1 MSHALT
7 LLPPSCTATRRGLTL
22 RPGLSREEW
31 LGIGTKI
38 SEFAGATSWVLGD
51 FFAYGDQYY
60 TDKTGAKRV
69 PDGLYAVIA
78 TEIGCSEQTLRNA
91 KCVCAALPLSRR
103 RDKLTF
109 SHAVEIVGRADP
121 KDFEKWITLVA
132 ETGLSTKALREK
144 LRKATADH
152 APETNDQGTPS
163 FLETARQ
170 FVRDYQSA
178 AEEFTPAYRKELA
191 KILEPVLHDLA
202 GRPG

>member
-1 MSHALT
+1 MSQELT
-7 LLPPSCTATRRGLTL
+7 LLPTSCTATRHGLTL

-31 LGIGTKI
+31 LGIGTRI
-38 SEFAGATSWVLGD
+38 SELAGATPWVLGD

-60 TDKTGAKRV
+60 TDKSGAKRI
-69 PDGLYAVIA
+69 PDGLYAIIA

-109 SHAVEIVGRADP
+109 SHAVEIVGRAEP
-121 KDFEKWITLVA
+121 KDFDKWIALVV
-132 ETGLSTKALREK
+132 ESGLSTKALREK
-144 LRKATADH
+144 LRKTTAAY
-152 APETNDQGTPS
+152 APEANDQGTPS

-191 KILEPVLHDLA
+191 KILEPVLRDLA
-202 GRPG
+202 SK